1 MKFSKIKLQMVKEKS
16 FTYNSKTISSSKD
29 IVKYINEIENLDLEP
44 DEKIILICLNNK
56 NQIIAYSEIAKGG
69 ANFCNID
76 FKVLFKTILVAN
88 ATKFILVHNHPTGNA
103 KPSLQDIKITEKIK
117 DASSLLNIQFLDHIV
132 VGENSFISCMTT
144 N

>member
-1 MKFSKIKLQMVKEKS
+1 MKFSKIKLQMVKEKN
-16 FTYNSKTISSSKD
+16 FIYNSKTIFSSKD

-69 ANFCNID
+69 ADFCNID

-103 KPSLQDIKITEKIK
+103 NPSSQDIKITEKIK

>member
-1 MKFSKIKLQMVKEKS
+1 MKFSKIKLQMVKEKN
-16 FTYNSKTISSSKD
+16 FTYNSKTIFNSKD
-29 IVKYINEIENLDLEP
+29 IVKYINEIEKLDLEP

-69 ANFCNID
+69 ADFCNID

-88 ATKFILVHNHPTGNA
+88 ATKFILIHNHPTGNA
-103 KPSLQDIKITEKIK
+103 NPSSQDIKITEKIK

>member
-1 MKFSKIKLQMVKEKS
+1 MKFSKIKLQMVKEKN
-16 FTYNSKTISSSKD
+16 FTYNSKTIFSNKD

-69 ANFCNID
+69 ADFCNID

-103 KPSLQDIKITEKIK
+103 NPSSQDIKITEKIK

-132 VGENSFISCMTT
+132 VGENTFISCMTT

>member
-1 MKFSKIKLQMVKEKS
+1 MKFSKIKLQMVKEKN
-16 FTYNSKTISSSKD
+16 FTYNSKTIFSSKD

-44 DEKIILICLNNK
+44 DEKVILICLNNQ
-56 NQIIAYSEIAKGG
+56 NQIISYSEIAKGG
-69 ANFCNID
+69 ADFCNID
-76 FKVLFKTILVAN
+76 FKVLFKTILIAN

-117 DASSLLNIQFLDHIV
+117 DASNLLNIQFLDHIV
-132 VGENSFISCMTT
+132 VGENSFVSCITT

>member
-44 DEKIILICLNNK
+44 DEKIVLICLNNK
-56 NQIIAYSEIAKGG
+56 NQVIAYSEIAKGG
-69 ANFCNID
+69 ADFCNID
-76 FKVLFKTILVAN
+76 FKVLFKTILIAN

-103 KPSLQDIKITEKIK
+103 KPSSQDIKITEKIK
-117 DASSLLNIQFLDHIV
+117 DASNLLNIQFLDHIV
-132 VGENSFISCMTT
+132 IGENDFISCMTT

>member
-1 MKFSKIKLQMVKEKS
+1 MKFSKIKLQMVKEKN
-16 FTYNSKTISSSKD
+16 FTYNSKTIFSNKD

-69 ANFCNID
+69 ADFCNID

-103 KPSLQDIKITEKIK
+103 NPSSQDIKITEKIN